1 MSSGGKKI
9 AMNALAE
16 VQVVYQVYQKKINE
30 RVEKSFQFCDK
41 VVIKKGFR
49 GKSFSEAL
57 IVASSNPQYDK
68 RLFMELHQLLG

>member
-30 RVEKSFQFCDK
+30 RVEKSFQFSDK
-41 VVIKKGFR
+41 VVIKKGFC
-49 GKSFSEAL
+49 E
-57 IVASSNPQYDK
+57 YDLQVN
-68 RLFMELHQLLG
+68 LFQKH

>member
-41 VVIKKGFR
+41 VVIKKR
-49 GKSFSEAL
+49 
-57 IVASSNPQYDK
+57 I
-68 RLFMELHQLLG
+68 